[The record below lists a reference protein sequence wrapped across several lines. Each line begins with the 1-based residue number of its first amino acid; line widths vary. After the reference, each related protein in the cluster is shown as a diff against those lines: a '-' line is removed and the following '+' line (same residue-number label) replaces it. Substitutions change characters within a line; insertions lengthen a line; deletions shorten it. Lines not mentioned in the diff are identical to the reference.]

1 MIAGS
6 SSRGRASSTGE
17 PSRKSAGMDA
27 AGEQRAALGR
37 YGGSGF
43 DAGAQ
48 LRISARKSG
57 REIRKRRFIDQKTRF
72 KFAAHFGERRGG
84 FAGMER
90 DRQCSHPYRTE
101 PGDEIDRAR
110 QTEQR
115 DRHSRLG
122 AERAETG
129 RRPVAIEPRAR
140 RRSDASPSR
149 RQLHGR
155 RTSAMPARTRWEW

>member
-1 MIAGS
+1 MGVHHVLWYRSGAGGKHNDRRIIFAWPRQLHRRAIAQIGRNGR
-6 SSRGRASSTGE
+6 RGF
-17 PSRKSAGMDA
+17 
-27 AGEQRAALGR
+27 EQRAALGR

-122 AERAETG
+122 AERAEQG
-129 RRPVAIEPRAR
+129 GG
-140 RRSDASPSR
+140 
-149 RQLHGR
+149 L
-155 RTSAMPARTRWEW
+155 